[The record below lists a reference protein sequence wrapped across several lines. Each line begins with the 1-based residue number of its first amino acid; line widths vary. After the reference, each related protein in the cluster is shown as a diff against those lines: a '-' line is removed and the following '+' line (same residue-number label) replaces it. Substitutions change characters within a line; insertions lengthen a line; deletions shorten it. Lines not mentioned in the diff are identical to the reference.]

1 MTRYAALDRLHAR
14 VVRVHWLQYFTAF
27 TRVLLAISFLPS
39 GMTKV
44 LNHRFTSLPISE
56 PVGFFFE
63 AFYRSGV
70 WYQFVGWAQLTAAV
84 LLLLPR
90 TATLGALLYFTIIVN
105 IALVTIGVG
114 FTGTPV
120 LTVLMALAALY
131 LVCWEYDK
139 WRFLLP
145 SWDQRTTPAPFGPRV
160 YVLSALGWAT
170 AGAAAFGAAYALHLG
185 NVDRSLGARG
195 FLLLAALGAAFG
207 LVTAWHAR
215 GLEVPTSPR
224 PSTSQTISG
233 AQGSVSG
240 A

>member
-1 MTRYAALDRLHAR
+1 MFAALDRLHAR
-14 VVRVHWLQYFTAF
+14 VVRVRWLQYFTAF
-27 TRVLLAISFLPS
+27 TRVLLAVSFLPS
-39 GMTKV
+39 GFTKV
-44 LNHRFTSLPISE
+44 MNHRFTSLPLSD

-84 LLLLPR
+84 LLLSPR

-120 LTVLMALAALY
+120 LTVLMALASLY

-139 WRFLLP
+139 WRALLP
-145 SWDQRTTPAPFGPRV
+145 RWERRGAPAPFGRRV
-160 YVLSALGWAT
+160 YVLSAAGWGL
-170 AGAAAFGAAYALHLG
+170 AGAVAFGAAYTIHLG
-185 NVDRSLGARG
+185 NVDRSPGVLG
-195 FLLLAALGAAFG
+195 FPILAALGAVFG

-215 GLEVPTSPR
+215 GIDVPTQ
-224 PSTSQTISG
+224 SQSSDRSLSG
-233 AQGSVSG
+233 V
-240 A
+240 

>member
-1 MTRYAALDRLHAR
+1 MFAALDRLHAR
-14 VVRVHWLQYFTAF
+14 VVRVRWLQYFTAF
-27 TRVLLAISFLPS
+27 TRVLLAVSFLPS
-39 GMTKV
+39 GMTKIM
-44 LNHRFTSLPISE
+44 NHRFTSLPLSD

-90 TATLGALLYFTIIVN
+90 TSTLGTLLYFTIIVN

-120 LTVLMALAALY
+120 LTVLMALASLY

-139 WRFLLP
+139 WRTLFP
-145 SWDQRTTPAPFGPRV
+145 RWERRGAPALFGPRV
-160 YVLSALGWAT
+160 YLLSALGWGL
-170 AGAAAFGAAYALHLG
+170 AGAVAFGAAYAIRLG
-185 NVDRSLGARG
+185 NVDRDPGVLG
-195 FLLLAALGAAFG
+195 FPILAALGAVFG

-215 GLEVPTSPR
+215 RIDLPVQ
-224 PSTSQTISG
+224 SQSSDRSLSG
-233 AQGSVSG
+233 V
-240 A
+240 

>member
-1 MTRYAALDRLHAR
+1 MFRHDALDRLHAR
-14 VVRVHWLQYFTAF
+14 VVRVRWLQYFTAF

-44 LNHRFTSLPISE
+44 LNHRFTSLPVSE

-139 WRFLLP
+139 WRILLP
-145 SWDQRTTPAPFGPRV
+145 TWGQRTAPAPFGPRV
-160 YVLSALGWAT
+160 YLLSALGWGV
-170 AGAAAFGAAYALHLG
+170 AGAMAFGAAYALRLG
-185 NVDRSLGARG
+185 NVDRELGMLG
-195 FLLLAALGAAFG
+195 FPILAALGAMFG

-215 GLEVPTSPR
+215 GLEVLPGQPASAR
-224 PSTSQTISG
+224 SSMSG
-233 AQGSVSG
+233 V
-240 A
+240 

>member
-1 MTRYAALDRLHAR
+1 MLRYDALDRLHAR
-14 VVRVHWLQYFTAF
+14 VVRVRALQYFTAF
-27 TRVLLAISFLPS
+27 TRVLLAVSFLPS

-44 LNHRFTSLPISE
+44 LNHRFTSIPISE

-90 TATLGALLYFTIIVN
+90 TASLGALLYFTIIVN
-105 IALVTIGVG
+105 IVLVTIGVG

-120 LTVLMALAALY
+120 LTVMMALAALY

-139 WRFLLP
+139 WRALLP
-145 SWDQRTTPAPFGPRV
+145 RWARRAAPAPFSHRIYLV
-160 YVLSALGWAT
+160 SALGWAL
-170 AGAAAFGAAYALHLG
+170 AGAAAFGAAYILRLA
-185 NVDRSLGARG
+185 NVDRQLGAIG
-195 FLLLAALGAAFG
+195 FLVFAALGAAFG

-215 GLEVPTSPR
+215 GLEVPSSPASSR
-224 PSTSQTISG
+224 PSMSG
-233 AQGSVSG
+233 V
-240 A
+240 